1 MIGELP
7 RSLEVNGKEYP
18 IRSDYR
24 DCLTILSAFADRDL
38 SIEEQVTITLS
49 IMYKEPVPADDVLEA
64 YEKAV
69 WFLNLGN
76 TVEKPNTGAQ
86 PIYSWTQDEQLIF
99 SAVNKV
105 AAKEVRAIEYLHF
118 WTFMGLFNEIG
129 EGSFA
134 TVISIRNKKRKN
146 QKLEKWEKEFYRNN
160 KDLVD
165 LKVQLTE
172 EEQAEQDEVSKLLG
186 L

>member
-1 MIGELP
+1 
-7 RSLEVNGKEYP
+7 
-18 IRSDYR
+18 
-24 DCLTILSAFADRDL
+24 
-38 SIEEQVTITLS
+38 
-49 IMYKEPVPADDVLEA
+49 MYKEPVPDKDLLEA
-64 YEKAV
+64 YYQAV

-76 TVEKPNTGAQ
+76 TVERPDTGAQ
-86 PIYSWTQDEQLIF
+86 PIYSWIQDEQLIF

-105 AAKEVRAIEYLHF
+105 AGREIRAVDYLHF

-160 KDLVD
+160 KELVD
-165 LKVQLTE
+165 LKIQLTE
-172 EEQAEQDEVSKLLG
+172 EEQAEQDEVAKLLG

>member
-1 MIGELP
+1 MLGSLP
-7 RSLEVNGKEYP
+7 RTLTVNEKEYP

-24 DCLTILSAFADRDL
+24 DCLTILSAFNDRDL
-38 SIEEQVTITLS
+38 SNEEKVLVTLN
-49 IMYKEPVPADDVLEA
+49 IMYKEPIPQEDLMEA
-64 YEKAV
+64 YEKAI
-69 WFLNLGN
+69 WFLNCGD
-76 TVEKPNTGAQ
+76 TVNKPQTSAPLYN
-86 PIYSWTQDEQLIF
+86 WNQDEQLIF

-105 AAKEVRAIEYLHF
+105 AGKEVRAVEYLHF

-134 TVISIRNKKRKN
+134 TVINIRNKKRKRK
-146 QKLEKWEKEFYRNN
+146 KLEKWESEFYRNN

-172 EEQAEQDEVSKLLG
+172 EEQAEQDEVAKLLG

>member
-7 RSLEVNGKEYP
+7 KTLVVNGKEYP
-18 IRSDYR
+18 IRTDYR
-24 DCLTILSAFADRDL
+24 DCLTILSAFTDRDL
-38 SIEEQVTITLS
+38 STEEQVIITLE
-49 IMYKEPVPADDVLEA
+49 ILYKEPVPKEDLMEA

-76 TVEKPNTGAQ
+76 MVEKPQTSAPLYN
-86 PIYSWTQDEQLIF
+86 WNQDEQLIF

-105 AAKEVRAIEYLHF
+105 AGKEIRAVEYLHF

-160 KDLVD
+160 KEMVD
-165 LKVQLTE
+165 LKIQLTE
-172 EEQAEQDEVSKLLG
+172 EEQAEQDEVAKLLG

>member
-7 RSLEVNGKEYP
+7 KTLVVNGKEYP
-18 IRSDYR
+18 IRTDYR
-24 DCLTILSAFADRDL
+24 DCLTILSAFTDRDL
-38 SIEEQVTITLS
+38 STEEQVIIT
-49 IMYKEPVPADDVLEA
+49 
-64 YEKAV
+64 
-69 WFLNLGN
+69 LNLGN
-76 TVEKPNTGAQ
+76 MIEKPQTSAPLYN
-86 PIYSWTQDEQLIF
+86 WNQDEQLIF

-105 AAKEVRAIEYLHF
+105 AGKEIRAVEYLHF

-134 TVISIRNKKRKN
+134 TVISIRNKKRKR
-146 QKLEKWEKEFYRNN
+146 QKLEKWEKDFYRNN

-172 EEQAEQDEVSKLLG
+172 DEQAEQDEVAKLLG